1 MASPRFTT
9 PPHVI
14 TRRHAITH
22 HPGTTRR
29 HRVITGLV
37 TAVDGLAMAALV
49 MGGPATVAVEGTGMA
64 AVVAT
69 MVIAHRPK
77 GQDRVV
83 AVPALA
89 GMAITVAEE
98 LAVAPDRADLLAEA
112 TSARMATLAEAGMVV
127 PAAVTDKP
135 TGKRRS
141 QERRF
146 CMLTSTPVAIRLAG
160 GSDLTNVTAGKP
172 DCYRCGGVRK
182 IESANTPKGP
192 PTDAF
197 LPTLSRNVH
206 PLPPM
211 ECSRCPA
218 SASAACDPC
227 RSNAPGPPRQTPGAD
242 SN

>member
-1 MASPRFTT
+1 MAAPRFTT

-14 TRRHAITH
+14 IRRHATTH

-29 HRVITGLV
+29 HRVITGLG
-37 TAVDGLAMAALV
+37 TAVDAQAMAALV
-49 MGGPATVAVEGTGMA
+49 TGGPATAAVEVTGMV

-77 GQDRVV
+77 GQGPVV

-98 LAVAPDRADLLAEA
+98 VAVAPHRADLLAEA
-112 TSARMATLAEAGMVV
+112 TSVRTATSAEAATVV
-127 PAAVTDKP
+127 PAAATDKP
-135 TGKRRS
+135 TRKRRS

-146 CMLTSTPVAIRLAG
+146 FYRYHLISRTHA
-160 GSDLTNVTAGKP
+160 N
-172 DCYRCGGVRK
+172 RCGGVRK
-182 IESANTPKGP
+182 INI
-192 PTDAF
+192 PTDPPMDGV
-197 LPTLSRNVH
+197 LPRPFQSARQSR
-206 PLPPM
+206 PM

-227 RSNAPGPPRQTPGAD
+227 RSNAPAHPRRTPGAG